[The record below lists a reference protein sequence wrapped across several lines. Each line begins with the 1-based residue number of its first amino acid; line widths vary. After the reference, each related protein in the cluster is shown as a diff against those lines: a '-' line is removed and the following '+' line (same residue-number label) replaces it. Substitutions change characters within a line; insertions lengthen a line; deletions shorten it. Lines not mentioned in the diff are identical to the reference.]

1 MALHLN
7 GMHLS
12 DSFQAHNININ
23 DSTFEEDMEMSYNV
37 NLSPEELNRRL
48 RNAQRIT
55 VCDDVK
61 KTLQR
66 SDEII
71 PKILLDRIE
80 KPCTALVIWQ
90 PPTSFGDIL
99 TTDFN
104 QNHNLNDKKVNED
117 GMKDEEEDQEEEK
130 MCE

>member
-12 DSFQAHNININ
+12 DSFQAHNINIT
-23 DSTFEEDMEMSYNV
+23 DSTFEEDMDMSYNV
-37 NLSPEELNRRL
+37 NISRNTAQELERRL

-61 KTLQR
+61 KSLQQ

-71 PKILLDRIE
+71 PKVLLDRIE
-80 KPCTALVIWQ
+80 RPCQALILWQ
-90 PPTSFGDIL
+90 PPQSLGQIL
-99 TTDFN
+99 STDWN
-104 QNHNLNDKKVNED
+104 QKQDSVDKKMDED
-117 GMKDEEEDQEEEK
+117 EIKIEEEK

>member
-1 MALHLN
+1 
-7 GMHLS
+7 MHLS

-23 DSTFEEDMEMSYNV
+23 DSTFEEDMDMSYNV
-37 NLSPEELNRRL
+37 NLSPQEVERRL

-66 SDEII
+66 NDEII
-71 PKILLDRIE
+71 PKVLLDRIE

-90 PPTSFGDIL
+90 PPTSLGEIL
-99 TTDFN
+99 ITDFN
-104 QNHNLNDKKVNED
+104 HNRDKKMDED
-117 GMKDEEEDQEEEK
+117 GLKDEENVKNEEEK